1 MRMKD
6 DKNTSAKRMPTFAIN
21 EGCEKKG
28 GLNTNV
34 PPRPSTPPPSQKS
47 NNIPKTTNTQK

>member
-1 MRMKD
+1 MKD